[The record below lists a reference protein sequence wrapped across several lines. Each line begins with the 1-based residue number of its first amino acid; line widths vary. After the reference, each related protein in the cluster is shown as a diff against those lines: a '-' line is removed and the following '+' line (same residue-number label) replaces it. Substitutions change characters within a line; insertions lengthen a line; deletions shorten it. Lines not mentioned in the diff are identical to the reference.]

1 MQEKYM
7 QDLGFYLCSST
18 TSIYT
23 AIMVRER
30 SGTVAYTPK
39 KQQKPLVDDAH
50 LSSAEEDDFKT
61 PESAKS
67 KKPEASQQEPA
78 VSETPVKGKAKKITF
93 DEDGMSA
100 EPIVEKKK
108 VVVEESEDDSDDAP
122 EEETLEDGQEKTLAK
137 QKEQQRLAALEK
149 AEEKK
154 KRREANEVLA
164 KQAKA
169 KKDKLE
175 ELRRQAREDE
185 EEDEEEEEDEDDDE
199 DQEQLPLEVLEALE
213 RSKNMPVEEPKK
225 PKKRVFEEVEEE
237 IKKGPVSV
245 RVLKKN
251 KSKLPPK
258 AEGAT
263 TVGRMA
269 FLNRPSIDRRQV
281 KR

>member
-1 MQEKYM
+1 M
-7 QDLGFYLCSST
+7 
-18 TSIYT
+18 
-23 AIMVRER
+23 ARER
-30 SGTVAYTPK
+30 SDTVAYTPK
-39 KQQKPLVDDAH
+39 KQSKPLVDDSDV
-50 LSSAEEDDFKT
+50 SSAEETDFKT

-67 KKPEASQQEPA
+67 SKKAGAEKSTTQ
-78 VSETPVKGKAKKITF
+78 SETPVKAKNKKITF
-93 DEDGMSA
+93 DDDGLSA

-108 VVVEESEDDSDDAP
+108 VVLEESEDDSDDAP
-122 EEETLEDGQEKTLAK
+122 EEETLEDGAEKTLAK
-137 QKEQQRLAALEK
+137 QKEEKRLAALAK

-185 EEDEEEEEDEDDDE
+185 EEEEEEEEEDEDDE

-213 RSKNMPVEEPKK
+213 RSKNMPAEEPKK